1 MFIGSM
7 IIIALGALFHYL
19 NYSASVYLSFFFYG
33 LGIFFLSAI
42 ILFIGTLLAAK
53 SGKLQKRDSRG
64 TLAAPAMTSALEER
78 LWGLKSGILT
88 EKSRPITFGN
98 LHEESRCKHDYWV

>member
-1 MFIGSM
+1 MVGFHQINRTMTVGTFMFIGSM

-19 NYSASVYLSFFFYG
+19 HYSASVYLSFFFYG

-53 SGKLQKRDSRG
+53 SGNLQKRASDIWNNKK
-64 TLAAPAMTSALEER
+64 E
-78 LWGLKSGILT
+78 
-88 EKSRPITFGN
+88 N
-98 LHEESRCKHDYWV
+98 Q

>member
-1 MFIGSM
+1 MVKFHPINKTMTVGTFMFIGSM

-19 NYSASVYLSFFFYG
+19 HYSASIYLSFFFYG

-53 SGKLQKRDSRG
+53 SGKLQERARDIFNNR
-64 TLAAPAMTSALEER
+64 
-78 LWGLKSGILT
+78 KS
-88 EKSRPITFGN
+88 K
-98 LHEESRCKHDYWV
+98 